1 MEAWQNILWYSQSRR
16 RKLSTHDREQT
27 TETSKNMNGT
37 QKRNFE
43 WKEADT
49 KEYMARESTYI
60 KFQSWAK

>member
-43 WKEADT
+43 
-49 KEYMARESTYI
+49 
-60 KFQSWAK
+60 